1 MLASGYEP
9 RGITYEVPYHVL
21 AWSTRVKNANFLF
34 FNNVNISFLKFN
46 SYSPCLYSCLMTKIS
61 EATKERMMEQLEQ
74 IISDIHDMSTGWDV
88 ELPKE
93 MMAAFDD
100 AKAALG
106 RAEDLLQDEG
116 L

>member
-1 MLASGYEP
+1 
-9 RGITYEVPYHVL
+9 
-21 AWSTRVKNANFLF
+21 
-34 FNNVNISFLKFN
+34 
-46 SYSPCLYSCLMTKIS
+46 MTKIS

-74 IISDIHDMSTGWDV
+74 IISDIHDMATGWDV
-88 ELPKE
+88 ELSKE
-93 MMAAFDD
+93 MLAAFDD

>member
-1 MLASGYEP
+1 
-9 RGITYEVPYHVL
+9 
-21 AWSTRVKNANFLF
+21 
-34 FNNVNISFLKFN
+34 
-46 SYSPCLYSCLMTKIS
+46 
-61 EATKERMMEQLEQ
+61 MEQLEQ

-93 MMAAFDD
+93 MLDAFND

>member
-1 MLASGYEP
+1 
-9 RGITYEVPYHVL
+9 
-21 AWSTRVKNANFLF
+21 
-34 FNNVNISFLKFN
+34 
-46 SYSPCLYSCLMTKIS
+46 MTKIS

-93 MMAAFDD
+93 MLAALDD

-106 RAEDLLQDEG
+106 RAEDLLQDDG
-116 L
+116 F

>member
-1 MLASGYEP
+1 
-9 RGITYEVPYHVL
+9 
-21 AWSTRVKNANFLF
+21 
-34 FNNVNISFLKFN
+34 
-46 SYSPCLYSCLMTKIS
+46 
-61 EATKERMMEQLEQ
+61 MEQLEQ
-74 IISDIHDMSTGWDV
+74 IISDIHDMATGWDV

-93 MMAAFDD
+93 MLVAFDD

>member
-1 MLASGYEP
+1 
-9 RGITYEVPYHVL
+9 
-21 AWSTRVKNANFLF
+21 
-34 FNNVNISFLKFN
+34 
-46 SYSPCLYSCLMTKIS
+46 MTKIN
-61 EATKERMMEQLEQ
+61 EATKERLMDQLEQ

-93 MMAAFDD
+93 MLTAFDD
-100 AKAALG
+100 AMAALG